1 MSSQCDTVQMCN
13 RTDCAG
19 VWAGELACRVC
30 EDGRLNSLDHALHL
44 LRTMADGGDQQ
55 KRDAATVLA
64 AYIERTE
71 RDQRR
76 ARMAGTRLLRAARR
90 YKQAVKNMEGR
101 DGQ

>member
-1 MSSQCDTVQMCN
+1 MCN

-19 VWAGELACRVC
+19 SWAGELACKCC
-30 EDGRLNSLDHALHL
+30 ESNRGNMSLSYALQV
-44 LRTMADGGDQQ
+44 LRHFAEQGDEQE
-55 KRDAATVLA
+55 RAIATQLA
-64 AYIERTE
+64 NFVQRTE

-76 ARMAGTRLLRAARR
+76 ARIAGTRLLRAARR

>member
-1 MSSQCDTVQMCN
+1 MCN

-19 VWAGELACRVC
+19 TWAGPMACSVC
-30 EDGRLNSLDHALHL
+30 EEGRLNSLDHALHL

-55 KRDAATVLA
+55 ERGAATVLA
-64 AYIERTE
+64 AYIDRAV

-76 ARMAGTRLLRAARR
+76 ARMAGTRMLRAARR
-90 YKQAVKNMEGR
+90 YKQAAKRLEAE